1 MQTLPVEPDHFYN
14 FFFIFFFYFVKT
26 GNVKNINPLAE
37 SLILKIKE
45 KQKIV
50 LISTNFPRYHFA
62 LRIEFILLIQNH
74 FKTDSSLYYNFSNL
88 NRRVKTIHRS
98 LYLKKKKIFSD
109 ILFIRIRLNSIRS
122 KERKKLLGSSHL

>member
-45 KQKIV
+45 KQKNCFN
-50 LISTNFPRYHFA
+50 LDNFPRYHFA
-62 LRIEFILLIQNH
+62 LRIEFILLIQNN
-74 FKTDSSLYYNFSNL
+74 FKTDSLYYNFSNL